1 MINDIELQ
9 KAVKLKLVANRLGLT
24 VNEYQIALTKVL
36 ENLQLTD
43 KEVEASSLTYKT
55 NTTIAPEFLKS
66 LREIYGESFQ
76 LPKQ

>member
-1 MINDIELQ
+1 MINDIALQ

-43 KEVEASSLTYKT
+43 KEVEATLTYKT
-55 NTTIAPEFLKS
+55 NTTLAPELLKS